1 MIHLQISFVKADDD
15 WSNHRIR
22 LSLSNNIT
30 LLFLCSIG
38 KLKISFKKKKSYI
51 NNYVGIEHLPLTCHI
66 GLSHPLFYLSH
77 SFWFWKCIIY

>member
-22 LSLSNNIT
+22 ISLSNNIT

-38 KLKISFKKKKSYI
+38 KLKISFKKKI
-51 NNYVGIEHLPLTCHI
+51 LHQ
-66 GLSHPLFYLSH
+66 
-77 SFWFWKCIIY
+77 